1 MNLLR
6 VVPYWAVWPFETLVL
21 ARQPLRELPEFSA
34 AQRRALADILSQL
47 TIRYDNLF
55 ETSFPYTM
63 GLHQGPGTGA
73 ALPCALLSAA
83 AAIGHSEEVHGRLRD
98 AGHAAARHPARRCR
112 GAFARGASNTLPGE
126 PRVISAMTSTA
137 GFQTRSE
144 GSLRVLE
151 NEHLRVV
158 IAPQRGGK
166 LISLFSRRTNTEWLL
181 PPLRPYAEARSDAG
195 FEEWDGGGFDECL
208 PTVAP
213 SGTSPDHGE
222 LWRKPWQEE
231 DPVTLRS
238 TACGGAL
245 TVRAASA
252 ARRGI
257 AFAALPGKECWATR
271 AESPLLRPSA
281 ASRGA
286 GRSDS
291 AYRMKCA
298 AFESKDPA
306 SIGLASAAIRLR
318 GRRRKGEDLSI
329 VGPPD
334 GTQADKLFTGIL
346 SEGWCAVFRPSLQ
359 EGIKLLFDAQ
369 TLPYL
374 GLWICRAAWPESGE
388 AKQYT
393 VALEP
398 ASAPAD
404 ALADAEHEGTAW
416 RLEAGQERTLGTSLC
431 IDSSVAKR

>member
-1 MNLLR
+1 M
-6 VVPYWAVWPFETLVL
+6 
-21 ARQPLRELPEFSA
+21 
-34 AQRRALADILSQL
+34 
-47 TIRYDNLF
+47 
-55 ETSFPYTM
+55 
-63 GLHQGPGTGA
+63 
-73 ALPCALLSAA
+73 
-83 AAIGHSEEVHGRLRD
+83 
-98 AGHAAARHPARRCR
+98 
-112 GAFARGASNTLPGE
+112 
-126 PRVISAMTSTA
+126 ISAMTSTA

-195 FEEWDGGGFDECL
+195 FENWDGGGFDECL

-213 SGTSPDHGE
+213 SGASPDHGE
-222 LWRKPWQEE
+222 LWRQPWQEV
-231 DPVTLRS
+231 DPVTLRG

-245 TVRAASA
+245 TVRRRVLLDGSSLLLHYQVENVGQSA
-252 ARRGI
+252 QSLLYSAH
-257 AFAALPGKECWATR
+257 
-271 AESPLLRPSA
+271 PLLRVEQSDRILLPDEVRSLRVEGSRKHRLGIRGDSIAWPA
-281 ASRGA
+281 A
-286 GRSDS
+286 
-291 AYRMKCA
+291 
-298 AFESKDPA
+298 
-306 SIGLASAAIRLR
+306 
-318 GRRRKGEDLSI
+318 KGEDLSI

-374 GLWICRAAWPESGE
+374 GLWICRAAWPETGE

-404 ALADAEHEGTAW
+404 ALADAEREGTAW
-416 RLEAGQERTLGTSLC
+416 RLEAGQERTWALRFALIHQLPKDELPGERRAH
-431 IDSSVAKR
+431 DRD